1 MKGTSR
7 AQTAPISKTVSEN
20 RLKWVIFGNTFVG
33 LPQELSLY
41 TRLGLDQEL
50 MQQAEPSVT
59 LELGFVRLGW
69 VRLG

>member
-7 AQTAPISKTVSEN
+7 AQTAKIPKTVSEKSLN
-20 RLKWVIFGNTFVG
+20 SVIFGNTFVG

-50 MQQAEPSVT
+50 TQQAEPSVT
-59 LELGFVRLGW
+59 LS
-69 VRLG
+69 